1 MNESTYAP
9 GLPRRLP
16 GFDREIPDAVPCSLC
31 AGLGVIEATDIFCGA
46 GGSSLG
52 LTYVRC
58 PRCDRQLV
66 HVTQAINHWD
76 LAVQAHNAN
85 FPDADHD
92 VHDVEVIPA
101 SRFRRTDILWAS
113 PECVNHTSCKG
124 RHDDGPEAQRS
135 RATFKDIVR
144 FTAYHRYDA
153 VIVENVVEARLWCEH
168 ENCACGAEFDA
179 WYEAMLGEGYEGQIV
194 YFNSQFALP
203 TPQSRDRMYVVF
215 WRRGIPRPN
224 LDFRPVSWCSGC
236 EKVVRGIQSWKRASR
251 GSARELVHEWG
262 RYGAQYVYVC
272 PNEQCGEPVSPAVVG
287 AISIIDFSLPIQRV
301 ADKPAKRCKT
311 CGRRHPVACN
321 TRRRIRVGWQNIGR
335 RMPVQVQVGGNLYE
349 RDGYARVWAIDEP
362 LRTVTATRST
372 ALVTPAGS
380 QNANARPV
388 GEPLHAITGSERLAL
403 VLRAGGQSPS
413 ARHLGEPT
421 TTITAHDRQIGLV
434 LGAGG
439 PPGSARN
446 ARSGEE
452 PTGTV
457 MPDSHAALVIQ
468 NMQNNRGRSI
478 GEPAPPVTTGANHM
492 LVQVNRGGE
501 SAGRRSWSL
510 QEPHPTLAGH
520 GEIGLVEFR
529 GEHGTMRDAE
539 EPTHTVTAQGT
550 HHGMLLYN
558 GAPGFVRELD
568 NTAGTITARDK
579 QSLLVP
585 YFRTGVARALAE
597 PAGTV
602 TTHDREALVITD
614 ADIDACYLR
623 MLQWPELLRAQAMDR
638 HPDGTP
644 YELTARRRDKRGR
657 MVELS
662 NELRTKMIGNAV
674 SSPVATMLA
683 AAVVDVLLWPQAA
696 RARERERSGPPR

>member
-1 MNESTYAP
+1 MTAIP
-9 GLPRRLP
+9 MRLP
-16 GFDREIPDAVPCSLC
+16 GFDHEIPKTPPCPLC

-52 LTYVRC
+52 LTYVCC
-58 PRCDRQLV
+58 PRCGRQLI

-101 SRFRRTDILWAS
+101 SRFRHTDILWAS

-124 RHDDGPEAQRS
+124 KRDDSPEAQRS
-135 RATFKDIVR
+135 RATFSDIVR

-168 ENCACGAEFDA
+168 EECACGAEFDA
-179 WYEAMLGEGYEGQIV
+179 WYQAMLAEGYEGQIV

-215 WRRGIPRPN
+215 WRVGLQRPN
-224 LDFRPVSWCSGC
+224 LNFRPVSWCSSC
-236 EKVVRGIQSWKRASR
+236 ETVVRGIQTWKRPSR
-251 GSARELVHEWG
+251 GSCRELVYEWG

-272 PNEQCGEPVSPAVVG
+272 PNEGCGQPVSPAVVG
-287 AISIIDFSLPIQRV
+287 AISIIDFTLPIERI
-301 ADKPAKRCKT
+301 ADKPPKLCRS
-311 CGRRHPVACN
+311 CGNYHPVACN
-321 TRRRIRVGWQNIGR
+321 TRRRIKVGWQNIGR
-335 RMPVQVQVGGNLYE
+335 RTPMQVQVGGNLYE
-349 RDGYARVWAIDEP
+349 RDGYARVWSIDDP
-362 LRTVTATRST
+362 LRTVTATSST

-380 QNANARPV
+380 QDAKARPV
-388 GEPLHAITGSERLAL
+388 GEPMHAVTGSERLAM
-403 VLRAGGQSPS
+403 VLRAGGQAPS
-413 ARHLGEPT
+413 GRHVGEPIS
-421 TTITAHDRQIGLV
+421 TITAHDRQVGLV
-434 LGAGG
+434 MQAGG
-439 PPGSARN
+439 PTGSGRN
-446 ARSGEE
+446 ARSSEE

-457 MPDSHAALVIQ
+457 MPDSHSALVLQ
-468 NMQNNRGRSI
+468 NMRNNQGRTI
-478 GEPAPPVTTGANHM
+478 DEPTPPVTTGGNHM

-501 SAGRRSWSL
+501 SGGRRAFSVE
-510 QEPHPTLAGH
+510 EPHPTVAGH
-520 GEIGLVEFR
+520 GEVGLVEFR
-529 GEHGTMRDAE
+529 GKHGSLRAAE
-539 EPTHTVTAQGT
+539 EPMHTVTAEGT
-550 HHGMLLYN
+550 HHGMLVYN
-558 GAPGFVRELD
+558 GVPGFVRELD
-568 NTAGTITARDK
+568 DTAGTVTARDK
-579 QSLLVP
+579 QSLLIP
-585 YFRTGVARALAE
+585 YFRTGVARALGE

-614 ADIDACYLR
+614 ADIDDCYLR

-638 HPDGTP
+638 HPDGAP
-644 YELTARRRDKRGR
+644 YELTARRRNKRGR

-683 AAVVDVLLWPQAA
+683 TAVADVLMWPDES
-696 RARERERSGPPR
+696 RAREHDRSGKAR